1 MEKYQ
6 SVENTENIKNAKNM
20 IKNFSEKLI
29 NLNIILYVINV
40 DKL

>member
-6 SVENTENIKNAKNM
+6 RVENTENIKNAKNM

-29 NLNIILYVINV
+29 NLNIILFIV
-40 DKL
+40 